1 MTPHPAAAPET
12 DLVSAEGTDRVLVY
26 PDPRLRER
34 ARPVDEVTPEVR
46 RRARAMFPL
55 MYEEQGIGLA
65 APQIGWGVRLFVVN
79 VSGRPE
85 DELVLVNPVVVEKA
99 GGLWSFE
106 EGCLSLPGIRG
117 KVERERRIVLEGQD
131 LDGAPV
137 RVEADGLVAR
147 CLLHEYD
154 HLDGVLFIDRLSP
167 AKKQSIKRRLRD
179 LELDFA
185 EAQGARA

>member
-1 MTPHPAAAPET
+1 MTPQPAAAPTLTET
-12 DLVSAEGTDRVLVY
+12 AEGGDRVLVY

-34 ARPVDEVTPEVR
+34 AQPIAEVTPEVR

-85 DELVLVNPVVVEKA
+85 DELVLVNPVVVEKT

-131 LDGAPV
+131 LDGEPV

-185 EAQGARA
+185 EAHGARA